1 MLFANDPLIT
11 ANERIRLLQHQLIGL
26 PHDGILLMD
35 HGLHTQLMRGQDD
48 RCAHIS
54 PESDHDIGLKFSDIS
69 SGLAA
74 CLQHLQHG
82 PAFSSDPADQSARMK
97 RQKRISLLRD
107 QRRLHTVIIA
117 DENNF
122 CFIAITLH
130 GGIGQ
135 RQRRIDMTAGTAGHQ
150 HHLHLIH
157 SSYQSILSVDE
168 KLVFPS
174 VCRFVQVR
182 IRIITQKCQLV

>member
-1 MLFANDPLIT
+1 M
-11 ANERIRLLQHQLIGL
+11 EIRLQ
-26 PHDGILLMD
+26 
-35 HGLHTQLMRGQDD
+35 
-48 RCAHIS
+48 AF
-54 PESDHDIGLKFSDIS
+54 ESLDSTNNYLKK
-69 SGLAA
+69 LAA
-74 CLQHLQHG
+74 EG
-82 PAFSSDPADQSARMK
+82 AAEG
-97 RQKRISLLRD
+97 
-107 QRRLHTVIIA
+107 TVIIA